1 MRFDLP
7 LPEERQLLPQKQI
20 LRRQGAAGIGS
31 QTDESTEI
39 EQDDRCRPNAM
50 PQSDEDEKES

>member
-7 LPEERQLLPQKQI
+7 LPEECQLLPQKQV

-39 EQDDRCRPNAM
+39 EQDDRCRPKAM
-50 PQSDEDEKES
+50 PQSDEEKES